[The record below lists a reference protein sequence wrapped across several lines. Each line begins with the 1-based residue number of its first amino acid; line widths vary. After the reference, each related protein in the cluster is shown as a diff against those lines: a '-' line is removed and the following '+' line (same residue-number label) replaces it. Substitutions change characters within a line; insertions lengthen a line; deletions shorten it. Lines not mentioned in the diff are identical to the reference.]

1 MTGNLHK
8 AIVVSDVCG
17 QRGGAY
23 RATSLLCEAL
33 CDAGF
38 ATTLFAG
45 WVEPDFRTDE
55 RRWRLQLPLVRRGC
69 RWSVPAR
76 FQAWQASRAIR
87 QERPELVIAV
97 GLTRVTGL
105 LLGTAAAARTLV
117 WELTNAEPGNK
128 FVDLRA
134 VRLLSR
140 ARGMLS
146 PATVID
152 GAIRVNYGY
161 QGSIRRLPFWIES
174 EPTAERPISAETE
187 CDFLFLSR
195 RETDKGLSDLLA
207 AAGELSREGRRFRLY
222 IAGAGAAEPFQT
234 QAGKLV
240 GAGLVR
246 FLSLPSRSDAM
257 AMLRRS
263 RFVVLPSHHEG
274 YPISILE
281 SLQAGVPLITTPV
294 GAVPEMLGEGPQ
306 AMFHAVRDI
315 PDLCSKMRQALDESE
330 AAYAVRRTAAAD
342 RFLTTF
348 SEQSAVSILGQAGRS
363 RE

>member
-1 MTGNLHK
+1 MSGNLPK

-38 ATTLFAG
+38 AATLFAG
-45 WVEPDFRTDE
+45 WVESDFQTAE
-55 RRWRLQLPLVRRGC
+55 RRWRLHLPVVRRGC

-76 FQAWQASRAIR
+76 FQAWQASRAIQR
-87 QERPELVIAV
+87 ERPELVIAV

-105 LLGTAAAARTLV
+105 LLGTAAAPHTLV

-152 GAIRVNYGY
+152 RAIRQNYGY
-161 QGSIRRLPFWIES
+161 QGSIQRLPFWIEAQPAAQS
-174 EPTAERPISAETE
+174 LKPAEFD

-195 RETDKGLSDLLA
+195 RESDKGLGDLLDA
-207 AAGELSREGRRFRLY
+207 AAELSREGRRFRLS
-222 IAGAGAAEPFQT
+222 IAGAGSAEPFQT
-234 QAGKLV
+234 QATELIN
-240 GAGLVR
+240 AGLVK

-281 SLQAGVPLITTPV
+281 SLQAAVPLITTPV

-306 AMFHAVRDI
+306 VMYH
-315 PDLCSKMRQALDESE
+315 
-330 AAYAVRRTAAAD
+330 
-342 RFLTTF
+342 
-348 SEQSAVSILGQAGRS
+348 
-363 RE
+363 